1 MKGLAVT
8 SMVGDDAKSAAK
20 TVSADADSGC
30 KKSRTHNECCDVQA
44 LALIESALLRL
55 ETGTY
60 GGCLSCGEK
69 ISLARLDKTR
79 RQKPVISAMRDRCLK
94 QIKRLYE
101 IRLKIGRG
109 FQADRQPY
117 PTFIQTHLLLL
128 FFGEGAVGSR
138 AWMTSK

>member
-69 ISLARLDKTR
+69 ISLARLDKNPATETCHICDAG
-79 RQKPVISAMRDRCLK
+79 PVFKAN
-94 QIKRLYE
+94 
-101 IRLKIGRG
+101 
-109 FQADRQPY
+109 
-117 PTFIQTHLLLL
+117 
-128 FFGEGAVGSR
+128 
-138 AWMTSK
+138 